1 MRKTPELSTETWPL
15 GHWSTLVLTAQIM
28 VSLVGAVVFQS
39 RSAIVL
45 VSLDALW
52 AVTVLTHVMLL
63 RQARVRDAMLII
75 LTATLVRTPL
85 SVLAAPSL
93 FPAAVLL
100 PGLAAGYVLMQPQV
114 FRVRT
119 LMIAGGAMYGLLL
132 ASFWGAGNS
141 GDLPRSISDIHLF
154 IGIPAGALGLV
165 QMIARYRQQIDATL
179 RRTRDANVAL
189 HRTRDQLSHLLEV
202 SRAISTPSDL
212 NTLTKVVLDQL
223 SITVECDSAAIFLVD
238 ADHRIT
244 HSRFFGGNVP
254 LEAHSYQLRRPPAH
268 HLRVLQTGLTT
279 IVSDIFD
286 KSPDTRMVREAL
298 KGGRGVDDADVNS
311 WIGVPLNAQG
321 RTIGLLSLAHTKRWH
336 FRAQHA
342 QMALAFANQVAAVI
356 SSMQLKDQAVSAA
369 ALNERA
375 HLARELHDSVS
386 QALFGASLGVRT
398 GLELLPAGSDRAQ
411 QPISYALDLVETAL
425 TEMRALIF
433 ELRPESLELDGL
445 VPALKRQAAAVVARY
460 KAEHGS
466 RLNLQLC
473 EVEPAISLAAK
484 EAVYRISLEALQNA
498 GKHARATNIDLEMS
512 CDDRFVTVVIHD
524 NGKGF
529 DPKARYP
536 GHLGLITMRER
547 AEKFGGTLDIDSAV
561 GHGTRITV
569 NMPVGVPVAVGAGT
583 VEQ

>member
-28 VSLVGAVVFQS
+28 VSLIGAVVFQS

-63 RQARVRDAMLII
+63 RQARVREAMLVI
-75 LTATLVRTPL
+75 LAATLFRTPL
-85 SVLAAPSL
+85 SVLSAPAL

-100 PGLAAGYVLMQPQV
+100 PGLAVGYVLMQPQV
-114 FRVRT
+114 FRIRT
-119 LMIAGGAMYGLLL
+119 LMMLGGAMYGLLL
-132 ASFWGAGNS
+132 ATYWAAGGT
-141 GDLPRSISDIHLF
+141 GDLPRSISDVLLF

-179 RRTRDANVAL
+179 RRTRDANVQL
-189 HRTRDQLSHLLEV
+189 NRTRDQLSHLLEV
-202 SRAISTPSDL
+202 SRAISVPADL
-212 NTLTKVVLDQL
+212 HTLTKVVLDQL

-286 KSPDTRMVREAL
+286 RSPDTRMVREAL
-298 KGGRGVDDADVNS
+298 KGGCGADGAGCTDVNS

-321 RTIGLLSLAHTKRWH
+321 RTIGLLSLAHGKRWH

-460 KAEHGS
+460 KAEYGS

-473 EVEPAISLAAK
+473 EVEPAISLMAK

-529 DPKARYP
+529 DPKAHYP

-569 NMPVGVPVAVGAGT
+569 NMPVGVPVAVN
-583 VEQ
+583 